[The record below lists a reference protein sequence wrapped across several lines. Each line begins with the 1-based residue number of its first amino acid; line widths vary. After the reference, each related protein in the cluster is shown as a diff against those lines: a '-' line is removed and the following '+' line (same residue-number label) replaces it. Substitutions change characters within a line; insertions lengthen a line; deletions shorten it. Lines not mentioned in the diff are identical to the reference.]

1 MYGRK
6 KLQKENEANLSR
18 LADSDTTKKFEDE
31 PAERKRLTALQTW
44 EMEDFIFDLQS
55 KEEVRRGG
63 GGKKGEITAS
73 PRAVSEALAC
83 AYVGLLG

>member
-6 KLQKENEANLSR
+6 KLQKENEANFIKT
-18 LADSDTTKKFEDE
+18 DSDTTKKFEDE

>member
-1 MYGRK
+1 MAVRNCK
-6 KLQKENEANLSR
+6 KKMRPTLSR